1 MILIFAFIILLAYLC
16 WAIWHNWKRANKAEQ
31 RLKDSLME
39 IDQLKERLHAV
50 ALENERR
57 RVSLDVY
64 EKRFTFYQKTPSI
77 MSAISDALIKG
88 GVNVKINV
96 PINEKTLSDKNL
108 SESDIDELLDALNN
122 KKNNKL

>member
-1 MILIFAFIILLAYLC
+1 MIWVYAFIILPSCAC
-16 WAIWHNWKRANKAEQ
+16 CAIWIIWKRANKAEQ
-31 RLKDSLME
+31 RLKDSFME

-50 ALENERR
+50 AIENERR
-57 RVSLDVY
+57 KASLDVY

-77 MSAISDALIKG
+77 MSAISDALLKG
-88 GVNVKINV
+88 GMNVKINV
-96 PINEKTLSDKNL
+96 PINEKTLNDQDL

>member
-1 MILIFAFIILLAYLC
+1 
-16 WAIWHNWKRANKAEQ
+16 
-31 RLKDSLME
+31 ME
-39 IDQLKERLHAV
+39 IDMLKERLHAV

-77 MSAISDALIKG
+77 MTAISEALING
-88 GVNVKINV
+88 GMNVKINV
-96 PINEKTLSDKNL
+96 PINEKTLNDQNL

-122 KKNNKL
+122 KKK

>member
-1 MILIFAFIILLAYLC
+1 
-16 WAIWHNWKRANKAEQ
+16 
-31 RLKDSLME
+31 ME
-39 IDQLKERLHAV
+39 IDMLKERSHAV
-50 ALENERR
+50 APENERR

-108 SESDIDELLDALNN
+108 SESDIDELLDALNRSKN
-122 KKNNKL
+122 K

>member
-1 MILIFAFIILLAYLC
+1 M
-16 WAIWHNWKRANKAEQ
+16 
-31 RLKDSLME
+31 
-39 IDQLKERLHAV
+39 LKERLHAV

-88 GVNVKINV
+88 GMNVKINV
-96 PINEKTLSDKNL
+96 PINEKTLNDKNL

-122 KKNNKL
+122 KKNENI

>member
-1 MILIFAFIILLAYLC
+1 MIWVFAFIILPSYVC
-16 WAIWHNWKRANKAEQ
+16 WAIWRNWKRANKAEQ

-77 MSAISDALIKG
+77 MTAISEALVKG
-88 GVNVKINV
+88 GMNVKINV
-96 PINEKTLSDKNL
+96 PINEKTLNDKNL

-122 KKNNKL
+122 KKNENI

>member
-1 MILIFAFIILLAYLC
+1 MIWIFAFIILPAYLC
-16 WAIWHNWKRANKAEQ
+16 LANWRNWKRANKAEQ

-39 IDQLKERLHAV
+39 IDMLKERLHAV

-77 MSAISDALIKG
+77 MSAISDALLKG
-88 GVNVKINV
+88 GMNVKINV
-96 PINEKTLSDKNL
+96 PINEKTLNDQNL
-108 SESDIDELLDALNN
+108 SESDIDDLLDALNN

>member
-1 MILIFAFIILLAYLC
+1 MIWIFAFIILPAYGC
-16 WAIWHNWKRANKAEQ
+16 WANWRNWKRANKAEQ

-39 IDQLKERLHAV
+39 IDMLKERLHAV

-77 MSAISDALIKG
+77 MSAISDALLKG
-88 GVNVKINV
+88 GMNVKINV
-96 PINEKTLSDKNL
+96 PINEKTLNDQNL
-108 SESDIDELLDALNN
+108 SESDIDELLDALNRSKN
-122 KKNNKL
+122 K

>member
-1 MILIFAFIILLAYLC
+1 MIWVFAFIILPSCAC
-16 WAIWHNWKRANKAEQ
+16 CAIWYNWKRANKAEQ
-31 RLKDSLME
+31 RLKDSLTE

-64 EKRFTFYQKTPSI
+64 EKRFAFYQKTPSI
-77 MSAISDALIKG
+77 MSAISDTLLKG
-88 GVNVKINV
+88 GMNVKINV
-96 PINEKTLSDKNL
+96 PINEKTLNDQNL
-108 SESDIDELLDALNN
+108 SEEDIDELLDALNN

>member
-1 MILIFAFIILLAYLC
+1 MIWVFAFIILPSYVC
-16 WAIWHNWKRANKAEQ
+16 WAIWRNWKRANKAEQ

-39 IDQLKERLHAV
+39 IDMLKERLHAV

-77 MSAISDALIKG
+77 MSAISDALLKG
-88 GVNVKINV
+88 GMNVKINV
-96 PINEKTLSDKNL
+96 PINEKTLNDQDL
-108 SESDIDELLDALNN
+108 SEEDIDELLDALNN
-122 KKNNKL
+122 KKNENI

>member
-1 MILIFAFIILLAYLC
+1 MIWVFAFIILPSCAC
-16 WAIWHNWKRANKAEQ
+16 CAIWYNWKRANKAVQ
-31 RLKDSLME
+31 RLKDSLTE

-64 EKRFTFYQKTPSI
+64 EKRFAFYQKTPSI
-77 MSAISDALIKG
+77 MSAISDTLLKG
-88 GVNVKINV
+88 GMNVKINV
-96 PINEKTLSDKNL
+96 PINEKTLNDQNL
-108 SESDIDELLDALNN
+108 SEEDIDELLDALNN

>member
-1 MILIFAFIILLAYLC
+1 M
-16 WAIWHNWKRANKAEQ
+16 
-31 RLKDSLME
+31 
-39 IDQLKERLHAV
+39 LKERLHAV

-64 EKRFTFYQKTPSI
+64 EKRFTFYQNTPSI
-77 MSAISDALIKG
+77 MRAISDALIKG
-88 GVNVKINV
+88 GMNVKINV
-96 PINEKTLSDKNL
+96 PINEKTLNDQDL

>member
-1 MILIFAFIILLAYLC
+1 MIWIFAFIILPAYLC
-16 WAIWHNWKRANKAEQ
+16 LANWRNWKRANKAEQ

-39 IDQLKERLHAV
+39 IDMLKERLHAV

-77 MSAISDALIKG
+77 MSAISDALLKG
-88 GVNVKINV
+88 FQFKHCTI
-96 PINEKTLSDKNL
+96 ISRLSDKK
-108 SESDIDELLDALNN
+108 ILLIISCLMRRI
-122 KKNNKL
+122 